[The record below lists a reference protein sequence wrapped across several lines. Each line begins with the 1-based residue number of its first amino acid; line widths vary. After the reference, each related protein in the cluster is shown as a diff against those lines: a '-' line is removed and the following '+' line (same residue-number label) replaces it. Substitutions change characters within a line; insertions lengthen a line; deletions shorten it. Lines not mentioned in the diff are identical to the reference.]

1 MINDQNK
8 SKVFLV
14 IIAILLIT
22 NIAML
27 IFFLQKKE
35 APKQANRPDRKTY
48 ISNFLK
54 NEIGFNQAQLVQ
66 YDTLSKQQ
74 REKMNLFFETMR
86 NKKNEQFKELV
97 AGDFNDSVINRLAEK
112 SASSQKA
119 MEVNMLTHIK
129 SIRQLCTPAQQPAF
143 DSLFVKVFNR
153 RSSEARKKTINK
165 K

>member
-8 SKVFLV
+8 SKAFLV

-27 IFFLQKKE
+27 IFFLTKE
-35 APKQANRPDRKTY
+35 GPAKQTTRPDRKTY

-54 NEIGFNQAQLVQ
+54 NEIGFNQSQLVQ
-66 YDTLSKQQ
+66 YDTLSNQQ
-74 REKMNLFFETMR
+74 KEKMTLFFETMR
-86 NKKNEQFKELV
+86 RRKNEQFKELV

-112 SASSQKA
+112 SATSQKV

-129 SIRQLCTPAQQPAF
+129 SIRQLCTPAQRPAF

-153 RSSEARKKTINK
+153 RGGSEGRKKTIK
-165 K
+165 